1 MLADVPMVF
10 ILVGIAAYT
19 VLSGAD
25 FGAGLWT
32 LVPGGGQASVAATRD
47 HTRHAIG
54 PVWEANH
61 VWLIFVLTVAWT
73 CYPGAFGSIVSTL
86 AVPLLIA
93 AIGIIFRGTAYA
105 LRSQFSRDEEHGVRL
120 VEYLF
125 ALSSVLTPFALA
137 TVIGAIATGR
147 VPVGNARGEEIQSWL
162 NPVSVLA
169 GVLAVAF
176 SGYLAA
182 VYLAAD
188 AQRLTERALVHDF
201 RIRAL
206 ASGVVAGALALA
218 GLLVIRVSA
227 RPLWDGLTSGLGLVL
242 VIVSALAGGV
252 TMVLVFAGRFGLA
265 RASAALAVAAV
276 IAGWAAAQSPW
287 LLPGLTVAEA
297 AAGRS
302 TLIATIVGV
311 AVGAVVLVP
320 SLAVLYSLVLR
331 GRLDTVDIAGAGSG
345 EVPRA
350 AGRRSPRA
358 PLAAGFAVVTLVAG
372 VGLLVFAEP
381 AWANGLGAV
390 ALIACAVTVFTLA
403 SRPAAELAGRQA
415 EPRQHA
421 AGETGHRLDAV
432 AVEGED
438 EQAVRPRVFGLG
450 RLAQVG
456 GEGGLAVGPGG
467 EEPVGAAVAECDLGQ
482 EAGDRAVPLVLQR
495 RRRHGQPGVVGEQG
509 DDAVHVAGLVGAGEP
524 LDEVFLPGGFRGRG
538 WYGRFRELCAQGRAG
553 ALERA
558 GHRLLGGPEDAGRLA
573 AGEPEHVAQDQ
584 HGPLPRRQPLHR
596 GDEGQRDR
604 LARLVAGLRT
614 WFGGGQPLE
623 QVVRTGLEP
632 GHLADPG
639 RLGRR
644 RARRH
649 RPLAPAGRTAHVQ
662 AAAGGHPVQPGPD
675 RGAPLEACDALPGG
689 QQRILHGVLGVLH
702 RTEHPVAVHLQ
713 FPLVRP
719 DELAER
725 LPVPRPGQV
734 DQVRRHGDMV
744 AYPRPVGGGPGVYT
758 GMATYLFTFRPAAGY
773 AACSLGASVAE
784 ICELTSHDERF
795 DQWLETTGTRS

>member
-10 ILVGIAAYT
+10 ILIGITAYT

-32 LVPGGGQASVAATRD
+32 LVPGGGQAGAAATRD

-147 VPVGNARGEEIQSWL
+147 VPVGNARGDLVTSWL

-188 AQRLTERALVHDF
+188 ARRLAERALVHDF

-227 RPLWDGLTSGLGLVL
+227 RPLWDGLTSGLGLAL
-242 VIVSALAGGV
+242 VVISALAGVV
-252 TMVLVFAGRFGLA
+252 TMVLVFLGRFGPA
-265 RASAALAVAAV
+265 RVSAALAVAAV
-276 IAGWAAAQSPW
+276 IAGWAAAQSPL

-331 GRLDTVDIAGAGSG
+331 GRLDTAVVSDS
-345 EVPRA
+345 VA
-350 AGRRSPRA
+350 AG
-358 PLAAGFAVVTLVAG
+358 
-372 VGLLVFAEP
+372 P
-381 AWANGLGAV
+381 ASG
-390 ALIACAVTVFTLA
+390 
-403 SRPAAELAGRQA
+403 
-415 EPRQHA
+415 
-421 AGETGHRLDAV
+421 
-432 AVEGED
+432 
-438 EQAVRPRVFGLG
+438 
-450 RLAQVG
+450 
-456 GEGGLAVGPGG
+456 
-467 EEPVGAAVAECDLGQ
+467 
-482 EAGDRAVPLVLQR
+482 
-495 RRRHGQPGVVGEQG
+495 
-509 DDAVHVAGLVGAGEP
+509 
-524 LDEVFLPGGFRGRG
+524 
-538 WYGRFRELCAQGRAG
+538 
-553 ALERA
+553 
-558 GHRLLGGPEDAGRLA
+558 
-573 AGEPEHVAQDQ
+573 
-584 HGPLPRRQPLHR
+584 
-596 GDEGQRDR
+596 
-604 LARLVAGLRT
+604 
-614 WFGGGQPLE
+614 
-623 QVVRTGLEP
+623 
-632 GHLADPG
+632 
-639 RLGRR
+639 
-644 RARRH
+644 
-649 RPLAPAGRTAHVQ
+649 
-662 AAAGGHPVQPGPD
+662 
-675 RGAPLEACDALPGG
+675 
-689 QQRILHGVLGVLH
+689 
-702 RTEHPVAVHLQ
+702 
-713 FPLVRP
+713 
-719 DELAER
+719 
-725 LPVPRPGQV
+725 
-734 DQVRRHGDMV
+734 
-744 AYPRPVGGGPGVYT
+744 
-758 GMATYLFTFRPAAGY
+758 
-773 AACSLGASVAE
+773 
-784 ICELTSHDERF
+784 
-795 DQWLETTGTRS
+795 

>member
-1 MLADVPMVF
+1 MTMLADVPMVF

-32 LVPGGGQASVAATRD
+32 LAPGGGQAGAAATRD

-86 AVPLLIA
+86 AIPLLIV

-147 VPVGNARGEEIQSWL
+147 VPVGNARGDLVTSWL

-188 AQRLTERALVHDF
+188 AQRLTERTLVHDF

-242 VIVSALAGGV
+242 VLVSALAGVV
-252 TMVLVFAGRFGLA
+252 TMVLVFVGRFGPA

-276 IAGWAAAQSPW
+276 IAGWAAAQSPQ

-331 GRLDTVDIAGAGSG
+331 GRLDTAVVSDPEAAGSG

-350 AGRRSPRA
+350 AGRQSPRVS
-358 PLAAGFAVVTLVAG
+358 LAAGFAVVTLVAG
-372 VGLLVFAEP
+372 IGLLVFAEP

-390 ALIACAVTVFTLA
+390 ALIACAVTVFALA
-403 SRPAAELAGRQA
+403 SRPTTELAGRQA
-415 EPRQHA
+415 ESLEHA
-421 AGETGHRLDAV
+421 AGEAGHRLDAV
-432 AVEGED
+432 TVEGQD

-450 RLAQVG
+450 RLTEVG
-456 GEGGLAVGPGG
+456 GEGELAVGPGG
-467 EEPVGAAVAECDLGQ
+467 DEPVGSAIAERDLGQ
-482 EAGDRAVPLVLQR
+482 EAGDRAAPLVLQR

-524 LDEVFLPGGFRGRG
+524 LDELFLLGGFRRRG
-538 WYGRFRELCAQGRAG
+538 WCGRFREPCAQGRAG

-558 GHRLLGGPEDAGRLA
+558 GHRLIGGPEDAGRLA
-573 AGEPEHVAQDQ
+573 AGEPEHVTQDQ

-623 QVVRTGLEP
+623 EVVRTGLEP
-632 GHLADPG
+632 GHLAEPG

-644 RARRH
+644 GARRH

-662 AAAGGHPVQPGPD
+662 AAAGGDPV
-675 RGAPLEACDALPGG
+675 
-689 QQRILHGVLGVLH
+689 
-702 RTEHPVAVHLQ
+702 
-713 FPLVRP
+713 
-719 DELAER
+719 
-725 LPVPRPGQV
+725 
-734 DQVRRHGDMV
+734 
-744 AYPRPVGGGPGVYT
+744 
-758 GMATYLFTFRPAAGY
+758 
-773 AACSLGASVAE
+773 
-784 ICELTSHDERF
+784 
-795 DQWLETTGTRS
+795 

>member
-32 LVPGGGQASVAATRD
+32 LVPGGGQASAAATRD

-86 AVPLLIA
+86 AIPLLIA

-105 LRSQFSRDEEHGVRL
+105 LRSQFSRDEEHGVRP

-147 VPVGNARGEEIQSWL
+147 VPVGNARGDPVTSWL

-188 AQRLTERALVHDF
+188 AQRLAERALIHDF

-242 VIVSALAGGV
+242 VIVSALAGVV
-252 TMVLVFAGRFGLA
+252 TMVLVFVGRFGLA

-276 IAGWAAAQSPW
+276 IAGWAAAQSPE

-320 SLAVLYSLVLR
+320 SLTMLYSLVLR
-331 GRLDTVDIAGAGSG
+331 GRLDTTDDDAAGPG

-350 AGRRSPRA
+350 AGDRSPRV

-390 ALIACAVTVFTLA
+390 ALIACAVTVFALA
-403 SRPAAELAGRQA
+403 SKPAAELAERNHGSVTSPWSGPLQS
-415 EPRQHA
+415 HI
-421 AGETGHRLDAV
+421 AV
-432 AVEGED
+432 V
-438 EQAVRPRVFGLG
+438 VLG
-450 RLAQVG
+450 RAT
-456 GEGGLAVGPGG
+456 
-467 EEPVGAAVAECDLGQ
+467 
-482 EAGDRAVPLVLQR
+482 
-495 RRRHGQPGVVGEQG
+495 
-509 DDAVHVAGLVGAGEP
+509 
-524 LDEVFLPGGFRGRG
+524 
-538 WYGRFRELCAQGRAG
+538 RAG
-553 ALERA
+553 KPDAWRVRRGQYRRGERWVRA
-558 GHRLLGGPEDAGRLA
+558 GG
-573 AGEPEHVAQDQ
+573 
-584 HGPLPRRQPLHR
+584 
-596 GDEGQRDR
+596 
-604 LARLVAGLRT
+604 
-614 WFGGGQPLE
+614 
-623 QVVRTGLEP
+623 
-632 GHLADPG
+632 
-639 RLGRR
+639 
-644 RARRH
+644 
-649 RPLAPAGRTAHVQ
+649 
-662 AAAGGHPVQPGPD
+662 AAGG
-675 RGAPLEACDALPGG
+675 
-689 QQRILHGVLGVLH
+689 
-702 RTEHPVAVHLQ
+702 
-713 FPLVRP
+713 
-719 DELAER
+719 
-725 LPVPRPGQV
+725 
-734 DQVRRHGDMV
+734 
-744 AYPRPVGGGPGVYT
+744 
-758 GMATYLFTFRPAAGY
+758 
-773 AACSLGASVAE
+773 
-784 ICELTSHDERF
+784 
-795 DQWLETTGTRS
+795 

>member
-10 ILVGIAAYT
+10 ILVGITAYT

-32 LVPGGGQASVAATRD
+32 LVPGGGQAGAAATRD

-105 LRSQFSRDEEHGVRL
+105 LRSQFSRDEEHGVRP

-147 VPVGNARGEEIQSWL
+147 VPVGNARGDLVTSWL

-188 AQRLTERALVHDF
+188 ARRLAERALVHDF

-227 RPLWDGLTSGLGLVL
+227 VSLWHGLTSGLGLAL
-242 VIVSALAGGV
+242 VVVSALAGVV
-252 TMVLVFAGRFGLA
+252 TMVLVFLGRFGPA
-265 RASAALAVAAV
+265 RVSAALAVAAV
-276 IAGWAAAQSPW
+276 IAGWAAAQSPL

-331 GRLDTVDIAGAGSG
+331 GRLDTAVVSDSGPAAAGGAAGSG
-345 EVPRA
+345 EVRGGGA
-350 AGRRSPRA
+350 EVRGGGAGGRSPRVS
-358 PLAAGFAVVTLVAG
+358 LAAGFAVVTVVAG
-372 VGLLVFAEP
+372 AGLLVFADP
-381 AWANGLGAV
+381 AWAHAIGAV
-390 ALIACAVTVFTLA
+390 ALIACAVTVFALA
-403 SRPAAELAGRQA
+403 SGPTAELSAGRQG
-415 EPRQHA
+415 E
-421 AGETGHRLDAV
+421 AGRRLQARAQYVGASLFREVFDDR
-432 AVEGED
+432 EGSGT
-438 EQAVRPRVFGLG
+438 AGSTKSFGIM
-450 RLAQVG
+450 
-456 GEGGLAVGPGG
+456 EGGGDAASGERREGG
-467 EEPVGAAVAECDLGQ
+467 V
-482 EAGDRAVPLVLQR
+482 
-495 RRRHGQPGVVGEQG
+495 
-509 DDAVHVAGLVGAGEP
+509 
-524 LDEVFLPGGFRGRG
+524 
-538 WYGRFRELCAQGRAG
+538 
-553 ALERA
+553 
-558 GHRLLGGPEDAGRLA
+558 
-573 AGEPEHVAQDQ
+573 
-584 HGPLPRRQPLHR
+584 
-596 GDEGQRDR
+596 
-604 LARLVAGLRT
+604 
-614 WFGGGQPLE
+614 
-623 QVVRTGLEP
+623 
-632 GHLADPG
+632 
-639 RLGRR
+639 
-644 RARRH
+644 
-649 RPLAPAGRTAHVQ
+649 
-662 AAAGGHPVQPGPD
+662 
-675 RGAPLEACDALPGG
+675 
-689 QQRILHGVLGVLH
+689 
-702 RTEHPVAVHLQ
+702 
-713 FPLVRP
+713 
-719 DELAER
+719 
-725 LPVPRPGQV
+725 
-734 DQVRRHGDMV
+734 
-744 AYPRPVGGGPGVYT
+744 
-758 GMATYLFTFRPAAGY
+758 
-773 AACSLGASVAE
+773 
-784 ICELTSHDERF
+784 
-795 DQWLETTGTRS
+795 

>member
-1 MLADVPMVF
+1 MTMLADVPMVF
-10 ILVGIAAYT
+10 ILIGITAYT

-32 LVPGGGQASVAATRD
+32 LVPGGGQAGAAATRD

-73 CYPGAFGSIVSTL
+73 CYPVPFGSIVSTL

-105 LRSQFSRDEEHGVRL
+105 LRSQFSRDEERGVRL

-147 VPVGNARGEEIQSWL
+147 VPVGNARGDLFDSAAWL

-188 AQRLTERALVHDF
+188 ARRLAERALVHDF
-201 RIRAL
+201 RLRAL

-227 RPLWDGLTSGLGLVL
+227 GSLWHGLTSGLGLAL
-242 VIVSALAGGV
+242 VIVSALAGVV
-252 TMVLVFAGRFGLA
+252 TMVLVFAERFGPS

-276 IAGWAAAQSPW
+276 IAGWAAAQSPQV
-287 LLPGLTVAEA
+287 LPGLTVAEA

-331 GRLDTVDIAGAGSG
+331 GRLDTVVAADGAAASVGVGTGAAASG
-345 EVPRA
+345 GVGTGAAHGRVPRV
-350 AGRRSPRA
+350 
-358 PLAAGFAVVTLVAG
+358 PLAAAVAIAALVAG
-372 VGLLVFAEP
+372 TGLLVFADP
-381 AWANGLGAV
+381 AWAHAIGAV
-390 ALIACAVTVFTLA
+390 ALIACAVTVFGLA
-403 SRPAAELAGRQA
+403 SGPAGELPGRQA
-415 EPRQHA
+415 ESGEHA
-421 AGETGHRLDAV
+421 AGEAGHRLDAV
-432 AVEGED
+432 AAEGEH
-438 EQAVRPRVFGLG
+438 EQAVRPRVLG
-450 RLAQVG
+450 SGRFAQVG
-456 GEGGLAVGPGG
+456 GEGELAVGPGG
-467 EEPVGAAVAECDLGQ
+467 DDPVGAPVPERDLGQ
-482 EAGDRAVPLVLQR
+482 EAGDRVVALVLQR
-495 RRRHGQPGVVGEQG
+495 RRRHGQPGVVAEQG
-509 DDAVHVAGLVGAGEP
+509 GDAVHVAGLVGAGEP
-524 LDEVFLPGGFRGRG
+524 LDELLLPGGSRGRG
-538 WYGRFRELCAQGRAG
+538 RVGGARGVVAQGRAG

-558 GHRLLGGPEDAGRLA
+558 GHGLLGGAEDAGRLA
-573 AGEPEHVAQDQ
+573 GGEPEHVAQDQ

-604 LARLVAGLRT
+604 LVGLVPGLGAGC
-614 WFGGGQPLE
+614 GVGQVLE
-623 QVVRTGLEP
+623 RVVREGLEP
-632 GHLADPG
+632 GHLAEPG

-644 RARRH
+644 GPGRHYALAAPGRA
-649 RPLAPAGRTAHVQ
+649 PHVQ
-662 AAAGGHPVQPGPD
+662 AAGGGDPVQPGPD
-675 RGAPLEACDALPGG
+675 RGAPLEARDALP
-689 QQRILHGVLGVLH
+689 
-702 RTEHPVAVHLQ
+702 
-713 FPLVRP
+713 
-719 DELAER
+719 
-725 LPVPRPGQV
+725 
-734 DQVRRHGDMV
+734 
-744 AYPRPVGGGPGVYT
+744 
-758 GMATYLFTFRPAAGY
+758 
-773 AACSLGASVAE
+773 
-784 ICELTSHDERF
+784 
-795 DQWLETTGTRS
+795 RS

>member
-32 LVPGGGQASVAATRD
+32 LVPGGGQAGAAATRD

-86 AVPLLIA
+86 AIPLLIA

-105 LRSQFSRDEEHGVRL
+105 LRSQFSRDEEHGVRP

-147 VPVGNARGEEIQSWL
+147 VPVGNARGDLVTSWL

-188 AQRLTERALVHDF
+188 AQRLTERTLVHDF

-242 VIVSALAGGV
+242 VVVSALAGVV
-252 TMVLVFAGRFGLA
+252 TMVLVFVGRFGPA

-276 IAGWAAAQSPW
+276 IAGWAAAQSPQ

-331 GRLDTVDIAGAGSG
+331 GRLDTAVVSDSGAAGLGRGAAGGRPPVPAGFAGRGVRGRDPGGGDRAAGLRRTGLG
-345 EVPRA
+345 ERPRRGGADRVRGDGLRAGVQADHGVSRA
-350 AGRRSPRA
+350 AGR
-358 PLAAGFAVVTLVAG
+358 
-372 VGLLVFAEP
+372 
-381 AWANGLGAV
+381 
-390 ALIACAVTVFTLA
+390 I
-403 SRPAAELAGRQA
+403 
-415 EPRQHA
+415 
-421 AGETGHRLDAV
+421 
-432 AVEGED
+432 
-438 EQAVRPRVFGLG
+438 FG
-450 RLAQVG
+450 
-456 GEGGLAVGPGG
+456 
-467 EEPVGAAVAECDLGQ
+467 
-482 EAGDRAVPLVLQR
+482 
-495 RRRHGQPGVVGEQG
+495 
-509 DDAVHVAGLVGAGEP
+509 
-524 LDEVFLPGGFRGRG
+524 
-538 WYGRFRELCAQGRAG
+538 
-553 ALERA
+553 
-558 GHRLLGGPEDAGRLA
+558 
-573 AGEPEHVAQDQ
+573 
-584 HGPLPRRQPLHR
+584 
-596 GDEGQRDR
+596 
-604 LARLVAGLRT
+604 
-614 WFGGGQPLE
+614 
-623 QVVRTGLEP
+623 
-632 GHLADPG
+632 
-639 RLGRR
+639 
-644 RARRH
+644 ARR
-649 RPLAPAGRTAHVQ
+649 
-662 AAAGGHPVQPGPD
+662 
-675 RGAPLEACDALPGG
+675 
-689 QQRILHGVLGVLH
+689 
-702 RTEHPVAVHLQ
+702 
-713 FPLVRP
+713 
-719 DELAER
+719 
-725 LPVPRPGQV
+725 
-734 DQVRRHGDMV
+734 
-744 AYPRPVGGGPGVYT
+744 
-758 GMATYLFTFRPAAGY
+758 
-773 AACSLGASVAE
+773 
-784 ICELTSHDERF
+784 
-795 DQWLETTGTRS
+795 W